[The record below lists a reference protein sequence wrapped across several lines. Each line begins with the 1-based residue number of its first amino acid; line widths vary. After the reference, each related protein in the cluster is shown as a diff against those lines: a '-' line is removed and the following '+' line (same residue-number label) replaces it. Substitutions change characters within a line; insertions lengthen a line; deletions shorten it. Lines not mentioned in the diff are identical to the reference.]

1 MNFLGPAHV
10 ISISGPQTVPSG
22 SSVDISVV
30 PGGTADFTYQWFRNG
45 MVIPGETG
53 STLSIQNVMTT
64 NIGLYSCTVRNSE
77 GSANSSST
85 AISVTSKYI
94 II

>member
-1 MNFLGPAHV
+1 M
-10 ISISGPQTVPSG
+10 ISISEPQTVPSG

-30 PGGTADFTYQWFRNG
+30 AGGTGDFTYQWFRNG
-45 MVIPGETG
+45 MVIPGETD
-53 STLSIQNVMTT
+53 STLSIQNVRTT
-64 NIGLYSCTVRNSE
+64 DIGLYFCTASNSG

-94 II
+94 IF